1 MFAILIIFLA
11 AASAIAY
18 EIISQYFH
26 HWGLDRNRNAR
37 ATPARR
43 ECRPQSD

>member
-1 MFAILIIFLA
+1 MTEQPKSHSWAFMVAILIIFLA

-26 HWGLDRNRNAR
+26 H
-37 ATPARR
+37 
-43 ECRPQSD
+43 

>member
-1 MFAILIIFLA
+1 MTEQPKGHSWPFMFAILIIFLA

-26 HWGLDRNRNAR
+26 H
-37 ATPARR
+37 
-43 ECRPQSD
+43 